1 MPEKVTK
8 FTGARP
14 SDLRTAASEEQ
25 PVILYCLACGHSRQ
39 MHAWTLASLLGAAP
53 FGMIIGNLRC
63 KSCRDKV
70 GVVLPWQAPTPRA
83 WAQINRV
90 DGRARAKPLVPALPP
105 EGGYHFQL
113 ETWNDKGGIE
123 RSLALIDNLSV
134 GHAAFDAA
142 LVQYP
147 KAKIT
152 LRARSN
158 VIRDSVRAAVKP
170 VE

>member
-1 MPEKVTK
+1 MPEKVSKIHST
-8 FTGARP
+8 RP
-14 SDLRTAASEEQ
+14 SDVRSAAAEEQ

-39 MHAWTLASLLGAAP
+39 VHAWTLASLLGAAP

-83 WAQINRV
+83 WAQVNRV
-90 DGRARAKPLVPALPP
+90 DGRARSNPPMPALMP
-105 EGGYHFQL
+105 EGGYHYQL
-113 ETWNDKGGIE
+113 ETWNEAGGIE
-123 RSLALIDNLSV
+123 RSLALIDILPV

-142 LVQYP
+142 VAHYP

-152 LRARSN
+152 LRAKAQ